1 MAKEESMMKC
11 NMDVHRTPTKEQLE
25 ILKEVVERPIVFDE
39 DSRELSEEELAKFRR
54 VSQ

>member
-1 MAKEESMMKC
+1 MMKC

-54 VSQ
+54 VSP

>member
-1 MAKEESMMKC
+1 MMKC